1 MKCPNCGGKTYIID
15 TRPSED
21 YEQIIRRRR
30 ACEKCKKRFT
40 TYEAR
45 VGSLELEDI
54 DLNIKDLK
62 RNIKKIK
69 DLWQQIGR
77 YLEEVD
83 S

>member
-1 MKCPNCGGKTYIID
+1 MNCPNCGGKTYIID
-15 TRPSED
+15 TRPSEKFAHA
-21 YEQIIRRRR
+21 IWRRRLCWNCR
-30 ACEKCKKRFT
+30 TKFT

-45 VGSLELEDI
+45 VGSLELEYMEQ
-54 DLNIKDLK
+54 NIKDLK